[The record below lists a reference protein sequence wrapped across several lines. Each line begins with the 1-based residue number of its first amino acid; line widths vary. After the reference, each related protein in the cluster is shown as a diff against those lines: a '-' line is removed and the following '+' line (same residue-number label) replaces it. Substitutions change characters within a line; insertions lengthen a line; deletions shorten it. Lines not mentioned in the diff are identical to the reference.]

1 MLIPAVT
8 LITWIAV
15 SAATMAGD
23 PNPWVMEEKWV
34 RCLWMPGSSRGWGRV
49 LHSGLRSWFR
59 RSISSLQRNL
69 KNEGALRCGAAIEV
83 I

>member
-23 PNPWVMEEKWV
+23 PNPWVIMEKWV
-34 RCLWMPGSSRGWGRV
+34 RCLWMAGSSRGWGRV
-49 LHSGLRSWFR
+49 LHSGLRSWLR
-59 RSISSLQRNL
+59 NSISSWHTYLQQYTL
-69 KNEGALRCGAAIEV
+69 I
-83 I
+83 